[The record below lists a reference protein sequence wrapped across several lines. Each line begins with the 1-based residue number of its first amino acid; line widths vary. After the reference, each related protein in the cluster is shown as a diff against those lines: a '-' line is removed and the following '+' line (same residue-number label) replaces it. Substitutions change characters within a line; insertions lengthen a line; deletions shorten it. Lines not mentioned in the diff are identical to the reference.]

1 MPKGRIMQFS
11 ISIKKSLYILL
22 LLAILGFGILT
33 GTSFY
38 GFNEQTKGTEKVE
51 NLSNSSIS
59 LLKIQ
64 IKLLQLQQEIQ
75 SKAPKDLNT
84 LIKNID
90 ELPKEFIRAL
100 NTVEQKLPSERSN
113 TIIELKKIVKEY
125 FLILRN
131 LLKINTRI
139 GSNTNS
145 GEINKLNNA
154 ASKYFE
160 EIKIL
165 SSIKNKFNDVRK
177 AEKEFLLNSNSNTQ
191 QKWTEL
197 IENSK
202 NQIVMI
208 GFEDQFLGLLQI
220 YQTIAD
226 TVSKLQLQKVDLTKK
241 QQKLENRLMDTVSKL
256 ASETSGKI
264 LSKAKENSDEQRM
277 KAEAALIIVAVI
289 VFVIMTLFS
298 LTLARMMSRNAQSIL
313 RRLKQ
318 VASGDLTERLPV
330 KGTKDELSQIAAGIN
345 EMIDSLAN
353 LILSLKHGNDVL
365 ESSGNQLTHVID
377 TLNTSGEQMNMRSE
391 VLNQTT
397 EQINQATQK
406 VMGTTELLENAA
418 QDSQT
423 TADSGAEIITQAIQA
438 LSTIGEIVGQV
449 SEGAD
454 ELGKY
459 SEEIDG
465 VIELISEVAE
475 QTNLL
480 ALNAAIEAARAGEH
494 GRGFA
499 VVADEVRNLAEQTIK
514 ASERIN
520 KSIIAIQK
528 NTKEVIEGVSIA
540 KENAQ
545 SSQGLGDQALSS
557 IKAISA
563 NTKENVQ
570 RIEGVRKIMSS
581 ITKQTEV
588 FNEESSQMRLLIEN
602 NQMEIGNLNK
612 TNGTLSSQREKI
624 SDNINHFKVS
634 S

>member
-1 MPKGRIMQFS
+1 MPKGTIMQFS

-22 LLAILGFGILT
+22 LLAILGFSILT

-75 SKAPKDLNT
+75 SKAPKDLNA

-90 ELPKEFIRAL
+90 ELPKKFIQAL
-100 NTVEQKLPSERSN
+100 DTVEQKLPKERSD
-113 TIIELKKIVKEY
+113 TIIELKGVVTEY
-125 FLILRN
+125 FSILKN
-131 LLKINTRI
+131 LLKINTSI
-139 GSNTNS
+139 GINTNS
-145 GEINKLNNA
+145 GEISKLNST

-191 QKWTEL
+191 KKWNEL
-197 IENSK
+197 IEDSK

-208 GFEDQFLGLLQI
+208 GFEDQFLGLLQA
-220 YQTIAD
+220 YQDIAN
-226 TVSKLQLQKVDLTKK
+226 TVSKLQLEKVKLTTN
-241 QQKLENRLMDTVSKL
+241 QQRLETRLMDTVSKL
-256 ASETSGKI
+256 ASETSGEI
-264 LSKAKENSDEQRM
+264 LSKAKTNSDEQRI

-289 VFVIMTLFS
+289 VFIIMTLFS
-298 LTLARMMSRNAQSIL
+298 ITLARMMSRNAQSIL

-318 VASGDLTERLPV
+318 VALGDLTERLPV
-330 KGTKDELSQIAAGIN
+330 KGKKDELSQIAAGIN
-345 EMIDSLAN
+345 EMIASLAN

-365 ESSGNQLTHVID
+365 EGSGAQLTRVID
-377 TLNTSGEQMNMRSE
+377 TLNTSGEQMNTRSE

-397 EQINQATQK
+397 EQINQATQE
-406 VMGTTELLENAA
+406 VMSTTELLENAA
-418 QDSQT
+418 QDSKT
-423 TADSGAEIITQAIQA
+423 TADSGAEVITQAIQA

-528 NTKEVIEGVSIA
+528 NTKEVIEGVGIA

-545 SSQGLGDQALSS
+545 NSQGLGDQALSS
-557 IKAISA
+557 IKTISE

-570 RIEGVRKIMSS
+570 RIKGVRKIMAS

-588 FNEESSQMRLLIEN
+588 FSEESSQMQLLIEN
-602 NQMEIGNLNK
+602 NQIEIANLNK
-612 TNGTLSSQREKI
+612 TNATLGSQREKI

>member
-1 MPKGRIMQFS
+1 MPKGRTMQFS

-90 ELPKEFIRAL
+90 ELPKEFIQAL

-139 GSNTNS
+139 GINTNS

-208 GFEDQFLGLLQI
+208 GFEDQFLGLLQT

-289 VFVIMTLFS
+289 VFIIMTLFS
-298 LTLARMMSRNAQSIL
+298 ITLARMMSRNAQSIL

-365 ESSGNQLTHVID
+365 ETSGNQLTHVID
-377 TLNTSGEQMNMRSE
+377 TLNTSGEQMNTRSE

-423 TADSGAEIITQAIQA
+423 TADNGAEIITQAIQA

-545 SSQGLGDQALSS
+545 SSKGLGDQALSS